1 MTRQR
6 SGPRTL
12 LTLLVS
18 ATLAISPAIGQETED
33 VFSEV
38 IDVRV
43 VNFETVVTDKSGRR
57 ITGLSR
63 EDFRLLVDGREVPID
78 YFSEVRD
85 GQVFPETPPGGEA
98 PPDDFQPA
106 EARHTNYLVFVDD
119 VFSIGAQR
127 NLVLRALGEQLS
139 AIGPEDQVAVMS
151 FGGGTVERLTN
162 WTSATGEIR
171 AALEAASKRKA
182 KGAFRRSERAVFNP
196 AFSQREAYIRL
207 VEAQLDN
214 LIVATSIAMR
224 SAAPA
229 TGRKVLLLLS
239 GGWPY
244 ELNIYEDPSLRS
256 TFRDSGS
263 MNERFLAQ
271 REQFGRNLWSYGLG
285 VGIYQSLADTAN
297 LLGYTIYPIDVPGLS
312 NAGPDVTQDRLA
324 PDGAASPSSDS
335 TLEASLLFLARETG
349 GKAMLNSN
357 RLRAL
362 DRAAADTRS
371 YYWLGFT
378 SDRRANNRRHRVR
391 LETRDPQFKVRTRK
405 DFVDFSRGIEIEM
418 MVEGALLFQ
427 EPADESDF
435 DIIIGETK
443 RIERKKM
450 EVPIRLAIPVEEL
463 THLFYEGNYLANMTV
478 TVAVKDKRHT
488 LSTVQTMPF
497 QASNPSLPAVGEFA
511 TYDMDLQLWREPH
524 DLVVMVQDI
533 ASGAVLSSTV
543 RVLP

>member
-1 MTRQR
+1 MTRTG
-6 SGPRTL
+6 SASKTSTAL
-12 LTLLVS
+12 LLAAMLVAS
-18 ATLAISPAIGQETED
+18 TVTGQQGED
-33 VFSEV
+33 VFGEV

-43 VNFETVVTDKSGRR
+43 VNFETVVTDKSGQRV
-57 ITGLSR
+57 TGLSR
-63 EDFRLLVDGREVPID
+63 EDFRLVVDGREVPID

-85 GQVFPETPPGGEA
+85 GQVFPERRASESA
-98 PPDDFQPA
+98 PPEDFEPA

-119 VFSIGAQR
+119 VFSIGAHR
-127 NLVLRALGEQLS
+127 NLVLRGLGEQLT
-139 AIGPEDQVAVMS
+139 ALGPEDRVSIMS
-151 FGGGTVERLTN
+151 FGGDEVARLTN
-162 WTSATGEIR
+162 WTSEPEEIR
-171 AALEAASKRKA
+171 EALRAASKRKA

-196 AFSQREAYIRL
+196 AYSQQEAYIRL
-207 VEAQLDN
+207 VEGQLEN

-239 GGWPY
+239 GGWPF

-256 TFRDSGS
+256 VFRDGGS

-285 VGIYQSLADTAN
+285 SGIYQSLADTAN
-297 LLGYTIYPIDVPGLS
+297 LLGYTIYPVDVPGLS
-312 NAGPDVTQDRLA
+312 SSGADVTQDTLA
-324 PDGAASPSSDS
+324 PVGVPGPSSDS

-362 DRAAADTRS
+362 DRAVEDTRS

-378 SDRRANNRRHRVR
+378 SDRRANNQRHRVR
-391 LETRDPQFKVRTRK
+391 LEARDASLKVRTRR
-405 DFVDFSRGIEIEM
+405 DFVDFSRDIEIEM

-427 EPADESDF
+427 EPDDESDF
-435 DIIIGETK
+435 DILIGET
-443 RIERKKM
+443 RRVERKKM

-463 THLFYEGNYLANMTV
+463 THLFYDGNYLANMTV
-478 TVAVKDKRHT
+478 TIAVKDKRDT

-497 QASNPSLPAVGEFA
+497 QASNSNRPEVGDFA
-511 TYDMDLQLWREPH
+511 TYEMDVQLWREPH

-533 ASGAVLSSTV
+533 ATGNVLSSTV
-543 RVLP
+543 RILP